1 MSNTIKYLLA
11 VGLTFAMFLATGY
24 GIYANRDRGY
34 ILTMVVV
41 FYGQGNPTTAAAIM
55 TEYATIQTC
64 EAAKVKNT
72 NEMKIGQLVL
82 ATCNSK

>member
-34 ILTMVVV
+34 VLTMVVV
-41 FYGQGNPTTAAAIM
+41 FYGQGNPTSAT
-55 TEYATIQTC
+55 TIQVDYSTTQAC

-72 NEMKIGQLVL
+72 KEMKIGQLVL
-82 ATCNSK
+82 ASCTAK